1 MDYSNYLVYI
11 LTQVSTQDVPTRSI
25 AGLLLKNHIRVQFQK
40 TPMNEQLDTLRAS
53 LAYVQA
59 AIMPALSFE
68 EAMLR
73 RTATQ
78 VVAMIMSIVGPEHWP
93 TGMETLT
100 MLIGSQNPNEAE
112 VSKESQGGQ
121 SEGSLEDENG
131 GSEEACLLL

>member
-1 MDYSNYLVYI
+1 
-11 LTQVSTQDVPTRSI
+11 
-25 AGLLLKNHIRVQFQK
+25 
-40 TPMNEQLDTLRAS
+40 MNEQWDTLRAS